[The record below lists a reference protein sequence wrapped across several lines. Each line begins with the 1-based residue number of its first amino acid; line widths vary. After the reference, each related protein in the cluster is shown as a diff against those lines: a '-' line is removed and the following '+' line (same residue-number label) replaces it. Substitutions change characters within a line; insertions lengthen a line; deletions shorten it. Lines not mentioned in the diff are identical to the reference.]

1 MIAGPATALGGRS
14 ILEDAMFRKL
24 KEYSLDELIEHPIL
38 SVQIASEGI
47 DRRGLDLMFDEVN
60 SHHRFIEAGEGDTD

>member
-1 MIAGPATALGGRS
+1 
-14 ILEDAMFRKL
+14 MFTRL

-47 DRRGLDLMFDEVN
+47 DRRCLDLMLDEVN
-60 SHHRFIEAGEGDTD
+60 SHHRFIDADPGEGGAD

>member
-1 MIAGPATALGGRS
+1 
-14 ILEDAMFRKL
+14 MFRKS

-47 DRRGLDLMFDEVN
+47 DRRGLDLMLDESN
-60 SHHRFIEAGEGDTD
+60 SHHRFVEAEPGEGGVN

>member
-1 MIAGPATALGGRS
+1 
-14 ILEDAMFRKL
+14 MFRKS

-47 DRRGLDLMFDEVN
+47 DRRGLDLMLDEVN
-60 SHHRFIEAGEGDTD
+60 SHHRFVEAEPGEGGVN

>member
-1 MIAGPATALGGRS
+1 
-14 ILEDAMFRKL
+14 MFRKL

-47 DRRGLDLMFDEVN
+47 DRRGLDLMFNEVN